1 MKIDWNFVGG
11 FICCCVMLVMV
22 WAFLCVWYA

>member
-11 FICCCVMLVMV
+11 FICCCLALVTLWALV
-22 WAFLCVWYA
+22 WVFA